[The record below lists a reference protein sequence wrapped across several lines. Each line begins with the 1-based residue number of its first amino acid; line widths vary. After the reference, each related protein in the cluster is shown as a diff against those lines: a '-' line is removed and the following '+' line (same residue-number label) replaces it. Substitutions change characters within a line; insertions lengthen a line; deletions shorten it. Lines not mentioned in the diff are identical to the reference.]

1 MQRVTGLAAADM
13 PILTLGEEK
22 QVNVFFRLDRP
33 EIIAGLQQTR
43 PAMRSEPTPR
53 AVFLAL
59 RDLRNRW

>member
-1 MQRVTGLAAADM
+1 M